1 MNKECKYLYACLSA
15 IDGMTSKGYH
25 LFGIKID
32 GKWETIPWSEIHDWI
47 AEQIK
52 TELDSIKGEKEI
64 WRKSYVD
71 VSELFITQQF

>member
-25 LFGIKID
+25 SFGIKVD

-52 TELDSIKGEKEI
+52 AELDSIKGEDEI

-71 VSELFITQQF
+71 VLELFITQQS